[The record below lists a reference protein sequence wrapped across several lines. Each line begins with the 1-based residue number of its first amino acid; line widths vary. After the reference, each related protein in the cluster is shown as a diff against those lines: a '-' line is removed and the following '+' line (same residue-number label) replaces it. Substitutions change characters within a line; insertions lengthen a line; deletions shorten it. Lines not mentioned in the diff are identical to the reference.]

1 MNKDEVNH
9 GIKEFDLAWN
19 EFFKKKK
26 RPKNDEEERKEQE
39 EFHHWYNYV
48 RKQSDTGKTPAEMY
62 KEVYGKEPPKNS
74 SEASRIMN
82 FEWDENYKEPDEM
95 LYEADQNI
103 IRGKYKEA
111 LKLAD
116 EILEIIPD
124 AEEALLLKTIILPPL
139 GRTSEA
145 EEILKF
151 ANKKYGKTA
160 DWNFHRAQL
169 YFWNG
174 SLSKAMEFMKQAL
187 EKNSDNFDALIGYA
201 NYLDLAREESF
212 KEYLEKAEKLDKERA
227 KRFKKKYWIT
237 QKEYIQKGMF
247 TGALDKIV
255 SLLEEQ
261 KEAEAR
267 QNIGLLLK
275 YSNELPKDILT
286 MLLGLEIESYIV
298 TEEYET
304 ASQKIEAILK
314 INIKNPHAYF
324 YKSQLF
330 FIQKNLED
338 ALTEIDK
345 CLENAENSDVP
356 IPHPDFYFLKSMIL
370 KKLDNDEYIYYENK
384 AKELMNG
391 TQVLRDAFKELVKGE
406 KDN

>member
-1 MNKDEVNH
+1 MKKDEISH
-9 GIKEFDLAWN
+9 GMKEFDLAWN

-26 RPKNDEEERKEQE
+26 RPKKDEEDRKQQE
-39 EFHHWYNYV
+39 EFMHWYNYV
-48 RKQSDTGKTPAEMY
+48 RKQTDTGKTPAEMFEEIY
-62 KEVYGKEPPKNS
+62 RKEPGSKPK
-74 SEASRIMN
+74 EPSRIMN
-82 FEWDENYKEPDEM
+82 FEWDENYKELDEM
-95 LYEADQNI
+95 FYEADQSI
-103 IRGKYKEA
+103 IKGKYKEA

-116 EILEIIPD
+116 KILEIIPD

-151 ANKKYGKTA
+151 VNKKYGKTA

-174 SLSKAMEFMKQAL
+174 SLSKAMGFMKQAL
-187 EKNSDNFDALIGYA
+187 EKNPDNFDALIGYA

-247 TGALDKIV
+247 TGALDNIV
-255 SLLEEQ
+255 NLLEEQ

-267 QNIGLLLK
+267 QDIGLLLK

-286 MLLGLEIESYIV
+286 MLLGLEIEGYMV
-298 TEEYET
+298 AEEYET
-304 ASQKIEAILK
+304 ASQKIEALLK
-314 INIKNPHAYF
+314 INTKNSHAYF
-324 YKSQLF
+324 YMSQLL
-330 FIQKNLED
+330 FIQKKLED

-384 AKELMNG
+384 AKELMKG
-391 TQVLRDAFKELVKGE
+391 TKFLGDTFKELMKGE